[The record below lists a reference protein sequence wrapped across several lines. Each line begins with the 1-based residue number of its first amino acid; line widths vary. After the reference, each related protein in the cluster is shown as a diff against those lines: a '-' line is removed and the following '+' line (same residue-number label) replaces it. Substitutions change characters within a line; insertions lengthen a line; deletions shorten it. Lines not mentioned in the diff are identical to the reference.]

1 MSAKIR
7 RFVPRLECFDE
18 RAMPSVTYAYDPNL
32 QQLTITGDAVA
43 GDNLTIN
50 DDGTAAGI
58 TVTSGDGH
66 NWPNATETGGIVAQV
81 FVKTQGGN
89 DIVNYNLN
97 APLTVFRL
105 VDVDLGLGA
114 DKYTANISNMSL
126 AAPTP
131 PNTQPVNLDLSA
143 HGGGGGDSMILNATN
158 FSTASG
164 SVLNVDFSGDAGKD
178 VIQFNYS
185 IGLDGQNGIVSFKK
199 DQKH

>member
-18 RAMPSVTYAYDPNL
+18 RAMPSVTYAYDPST
-32 QQLTITGDAVA
+32 QILTVTGDAVA
-43 GDNLTIN
+43 ADNLTIN

-66 NWPNATETGGIVAQV
+66 NWPNVTETGGIVTQV

-97 APLTVFRL
+97 APLTVLRV

-114 DKYTANISNMSL
+114 DKYTANISGQSL
-126 AAPTP
+126 VALPAV
-131 PNTQPVNLDLSA
+131 QPANLDLSA
-143 HGGGGGDSMILNATN
+143 HGGGGGDTMILNAMG
-158 FSTASG
+158 FSTAAG
-164 SVLNVDFSGDAGKD
+164 TVLNVDFSGDAGKD